1 MSVVQSLNVFRYA
14 TPLSLSN
21 FFSGK
26 YWLKNIINDVL
37 RGSNIQRLITL
48 PLYPALL
55 ELYNI
60 RYTEKWVKRID
71 ENFLEYHSGLRPP
84 LNFPIHQLPRNLRY
98 LSTKFFSG
106 DVSGMI
112 AESLFIYLLD
122 YLGVNINLVGHLRPY
137 KRKAVFV
144 PDFVIW
150 DRNIINTSLI
160 STSNYQLPIY
170 AEVKGSTYGVDE
182 QRLWKALRQL
192 DRVIRTSQD
201 RGLIFIAYKNPNYE
215 GIIFEVEV

>member
-1 MSVVQSLNVFRYA
+1 
-14 TPLSLSN
+14 
-21 FFSGK
+21 
-26 YWLKNIINDVL
+26 
-37 RGSNIQRLITL
+37 
-48 PLYPALL
+48 
-55 ELYNI
+55 
-60 RYTEKWVKRID
+60 
-71 ENFLEYHSGLRPP
+71 
-84 LNFPIHQLPRNLRY
+84 
-98 LSTKFFSG
+98 
-106 DVSGMI
+106 
-112 AESLFIYLLD
+112 
-122 YLGVNINLVGHLRPY
+122 LRPY

-150 DRNIINTSLI
+150 DRNIINTPLI